1 MINKKIMMV
10 FGTRPEAIKM
20 APVYNA
26 LIKGKRDVT
35 VKLCVTGQHR
45 QMLDQVLKIFN
56 ISPDYDLDIMQSKQD
71 LYDITSKV
79 LLGLRP
85 ILKQECPDILLVHGD
100 TTTAMASAMAAFYCG
115 IPVGHVEAGLRTH
128 DIHSPFPEE
137 LNRQLISKIASVH
150 FSPTK
155 NAFDNLI
162 LEGVNQ
168 SKVYITGNTVID
180 ALHLTLDNIK
190 RNIPLEK
197 EIINKFEILLGENWL
212 NKRMVLITGH
222 RRENFGMGFIGICD
236 AIKKLANFFPDVN
249 FVYPVHMNPNVQ
261 GPVEEYL
268 DNLHN
273 VKLISPLSYQEFAYL
288 MEKSYLI
295 MTDSGGIQEEA
306 PSLGKPVV
314 VLRATTERPEAIIA
328 GTVIL
333 VGTDAKKIIDTV
345 SELLNSREL
354 YERMAKSHN
363 PYGDGFACQKISEIL
378 FSLAI

>member
-1 MINKKIMMV
+1 
-10 FGTRPEAIKM
+10 
-20 APVYNA
+20 
-26 LIKGKRDVT
+26 
-35 VKLCVTGQHR
+35 
-45 QMLDQVLKIFN
+45 
-56 ISPDYDLDIMQSKQD
+56 
-71 LYDITSKV
+71 
-79 LLGLRP
+79 
-85 ILKQECPDILLVHGD
+85 
-100 TTTAMASAMAAFYCG
+100 
-115 IPVGHVEAGLRTH
+115 VGHVEAGLRTH
-128 DIHSPFPEE
+128 DILSPFPEE

-150 FSPTK
+150 FSPTQ
-155 NAFDNLI
+155 NSFDNLI
-162 LEGVNQ
+162 KEGVDQ
-168 SKVYITGNTVID
+168 AKVYITGNTVID

-190 RNIPLEK
+190 RNISLEK
-197 EIINKFEILLGENWL
+197 KINEKFEILLGENWL
-212 NKRMVLITGH
+212 DKRMVLITGH

-236 AIKKLANFFPDVN
+236 AIKYLANFFLDVN

-268 DNLHN
+268 DKLHN

-314 VLRATTERPEAIIA
+314 VLRNTTERPEAVIA

-345 SELLNSREL
+345 SELLNSRDL

-363 PYGDGFACQKISEIL
+363 PYGDGFACQRIGEIL